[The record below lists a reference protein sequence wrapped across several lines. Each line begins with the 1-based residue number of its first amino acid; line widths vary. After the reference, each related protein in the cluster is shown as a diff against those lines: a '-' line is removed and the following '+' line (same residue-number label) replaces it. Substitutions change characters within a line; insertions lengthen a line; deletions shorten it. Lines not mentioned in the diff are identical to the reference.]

1 MRRVLDRRASNQ
13 GSDAQ
18 QALLP
23 QVVSS
28 GRPFVSPF
36 QHSAPA
42 ELWPVYQSLWTKQ
55 RTEEKFRV
63 LSTAAFATIQT
74 LLQVR

>member
-1 MRRVLDRRASNQ
+1 MLRLVCKVRRVLDRRASNQ

-23 QVVSS
+23 QFVSS

-36 QHSAPA
+36 QHFALA
-42 ELWPVYQSLWTKQ
+42 ELWPVHQSLWTKQ
-55 RTEEKFRV
+55 RT
-63 LSTAAFATIQT
+63 SA
-74 LLQVR
+74 